1 MADGT
6 TLPVHR
12 RRTLFDICSCHC
24 LHCQALSDDK
34 LGIGCLAHEGAIFL
48 KLSQEGIEMERELF
62 MGSCLYFVFIYFE
75 FVPLYLGAGVPQS
88 LALPLNEPELE
99 SRCDCYES
107 LVVAVSKGIQPIL
120 LPRGKL
126 HVSVSCTALY
136 KVLFHSISGHIYT
149 INAAVQFK
157 SI

>member
-99 SRCDCYES
+99 SRWLLWVTGCS
-107 LVVAVSKGIQPIL
+107 SKQGHSANIASARQVTRKRVMHSVIQGVVS
-120 LPRGKL
+120 
-126 HVSVSCTALY
+126 
-136 KVLFHSISGHIYT
+136 FHFGTHIYDKRCCA
-149 INAAVQFK
+149 I
-157 SI
+157 